1 MNKVIEFLKSD
12 TATRFYW
19 NTLYGFIGLV
29 IVYLSGESYAWA
41 PVVIALLNGASKTIR
56 KKYFN

>member
-1 MNKVIEFLKSD
+1 METIKKFLVSD

-29 IVYLSGESYAWA
+29 IVYLTGESYLWA
-41 PVVIALLNGASKTIR
+41 PVVIALLNGASKEIR
-56 KKYFN
+56 KRYL